1 MLSVMY
7 RGEFLSK
14 RGVTWKVEI
23 LKEGFAG
30 QVTELTFPAD
40 TPLEFNWSETD
51 KLEPVQ
57 ASSATLKVVSES
69 DRQFISLYTVA
80 VGDVRMDVYRN
91 NVLYWSGYID
101 TELYEE
107 PYSTAYGYDVT
118 LTFSD
123 FACLDRFN
131 WRETGFMSIYDI
143 IAECLRL
150 TGINYTDIIARI
162 STSTSVYGD
171 PLDLT
176 RVNVLQDNFYDEDGE
191 GMTAREVLEAVLK
204 PFAMR
209 IIQKGGKI
217 FVYDLNALHSEN
229 AEQVTWDDT
238 DAALSVDVVYNNV
251 KVTFSPYAEA
261 KMMVGKVE
269 KDDTLTPESGL
280 LFLMDYQRND
290 SAILVSPQGFRIHT
304 NDTLR
309 SNMTKDAAVKF
320 FQICPIWSGEEAN
333 GIIASLRVGDYSVN
347 TGLTKQMLKTPK
359 DCGTI
364 EKGGVRTSG
373 IITCPKAYLGY
384 TSYRRIE
391 YRLRIN
397 LSVLIDTRYNPYE
410 DGSVFNEEDNY
421 SDLRNWCNYGYVPI
435 RLTLQDVDGNALYHY
450 ENSLIVNSGSY
461 SHDGKEGWVAGP
473 GKWGQAYLGYYD
485 KDDLKS
491 SCGFG
496 GWKSNRPIIGYYRG
510 DLPKSLKILPD
521 GEYISLPPVGGYIV
535 LEIGEGFHQFD
546 YGREVKDI
554 YPKIRWVAY
563 KEPSITLCARNYK
576 EIESKDLEDSAW
588 LNRAAK
594 EELSIDTILGT
605 MTERHGTPNA
615 KGQLF
620 DPNFNIYYE
629 FSRAGVTDRL
639 ERLLIG
645 TVYSQYASRH
655 IILSGTAVLIPEFG
669 VLGDAATPG
678 KFLLLGETQD
688 CIEDTSDIV
697 MAEFSED
704 NYEGI
709 EYE

>member
-7 RGEFLSK
+7 RGSFLSK
-14 RGVTWKVEI
+14 RGVTWNVEI

-40 TPLEFNWSETD
+40 TPLEFNWAETD

-57 ASSATLKVVSES
+57 ASSATLKIVSET
-69 DRQFISLYTVA
+69 DRQFVGLYTVA
-80 VGDVRMDVYRN
+80 VGDVRMDVYRKN
-91 NVLYWSGYID
+91 ALYWSGNLD

-107 PYSTAYGYDVT
+107 PYSAANGYDVT

-131 WRETGFMSIYDI
+131 WNETGFMSVYDI
-143 IAECLRL
+143 IADCLRL
-150 TGINYTDIIARI
+150 TGINYSDIIAHI
-162 STSTSVYGD
+162 STSTSVYSD

-176 RVNVLQDNFYDEDGE
+176 RVNVLQDDFYDEDGE

-217 FVYDLNALHSEN
+217 YIYDLNALHSEN
-229 AEQVTWDDT
+229 ATQVTWDDT
-238 DAALSVDVVYNNV
+238 DAALSVDVIYNNV
-251 KVTFSPYAEA
+251 KVTFSPYADA
-261 KMMVGKVE
+261 KMMEGKVE
-269 KDDTLTPESGL
+269 KDDSLTSETGGSL
-280 LFLMDYQRND
+280 IRMDYHRNKYGSLD
-290 SAILVSPQGFRIHT
+290 SLEGFRIHI
-304 NDTLR
+304 NDTLK
-309 SNMTKDAAVKF
+309 SNMIKDAAIKF
-320 FQICPIWSGEEAN
+320 FQVCRIWSGEEAN
-333 GIIASLRVGDYSVN
+333 GIIATLRVGDYSVDS
-347 TGLTKQMLKTPK
+347 GLTRQVLKTPK

-364 EKGGVRTSG
+364 ATGVRTSG

-384 TSYRRIE
+384 TSIHRTE
-391 YRLRIN
+391 YKLRIN

-410 DGSVFNEEDNY
+410 DGGDDNEGGNY
-421 SDLRNWCNYGYVPI
+421 GALKNWCNYGYVPI
-435 RLTLQDVDGNALYHY
+435 RLTLQSADGNALYHY
-450 ENSLIVNSGSY
+450 ENYQIVDSGSY
-461 SHDGKEGWVAGP
+461 SHDGKERWVAGA
-473 GKWGQAYLGYYD
+473 GEWGQAYLGYYD
-485 KDDLKS
+485 RGDLKS
-491 SCGFG
+491 SSGFG
-496 GWKSNRPIIGYYRG
+496 GWKTNKPIIGYYRG
-510 DLPKSLKILPD
+510 DLPESWKIFPD
-521 GEYISLPPVGGYIV
+521 GEYISLPPVGGYLV

-554 YPKIRWVAY
+554 YSKTRWIAY
-563 KEPSITLCARNYK
+563 KEPSITLCSRNYK
-576 EIESKDLEDSAW
+576 EVESKDLEDSAW

-605 MTERHGTPNA
+605 MTKRHGTPNA

-620 DPNFNIYYE
+620 DSSFNIYYE

-655 IILSGTAVLIPEFG
+655 VVLSGTAVLVPDFG
-669 VLGDAATPG
+669 VLSDAATPG
-678 KFLLLGETQD
+678 KFIMLGENQD

>member
-7 RGEFLSK
+7 RGSFLSK

-23 LKEGFAG
+23 LKEGFGG

-40 TPLEFNWSETD
+40 TPLEFNWNETD
-51 KLEPVQ
+51 KIEPVQ

-69 DRQFISLYTVA
+69 DRQFVGLYTVA

-91 NVLYWSGYID
+91 NVLYWSGNID

-107 PYSTAYGYDVT
+107 PYSTANGYDVT

-131 WRETGFMSIYDI
+131 WSETGFMSVYDI

-150 TGINYTDIIARI
+150 SGINYSDIIAHI
-162 STSTSVYGD
+162 STSTSIYSG

-176 RVNVLQDNFYDEDGE
+176 RVNVLQDDFYDEDGE
-191 GMTAREVLEAVLK
+191 SMTAREVLEAVLK
-204 PFAMR
+204 PFALR

-217 FVYDLNALHSEN
+217 FVYDLNALHGET
-229 AEQVTWDDT
+229 ATPIAWDDT
-238 DAALSVDVVYNNV
+238 DSALSVDVVYNNV
-251 KVTFSPYAEA
+251 KVTFSPYGDA
-261 KMMVGKVE
+261 KMMEGKVE
-269 KDDTLTPESGL
+269 KDDSLTSETGGRLVRMNYHRDNYGTLDALE
-280 LFLMDYQRND
+280 
-290 SAILVSPQGFRIHT
+290 GFRVHT
-304 NDTLR
+304 NDTLK
-309 SNMTKDAAVKF
+309 SNMTKISRAKF
-320 FQICPIWSGEEAN
+320 FQICPIWSGEESN
-333 GIIASLRVGDYSVN
+333 GVIMSLRAGDYSVASGHTTQVLSN
-347 TGLTKQMLKTPK
+347 PK

-364 EKGGVRTSG
+364 ARGVSTTA

-384 TSYRRIE
+384 TSYRREE

-397 LSVLIDTRYNPYE
+397 LSVLFDTRYNPFE
-410 DGSVFNEEDNY
+410 DGDDNNEGGNFWN
-421 SDLRNWCNYGYVPI
+421 LKNWCNYGYVPI
-435 RLTLQDVDGNALYHY
+435 RLSLQDADGNVLYHY
-450 ENSLIVNSGSY
+450 ENYQIVDSGSY
-461 SHDGKEGWVAGP
+461 SHSNKERWVAGA
-473 GKWGQAYLGYYD
+473 GQWGQAYLGYYD
-485 KDDLKS
+485 RDDLKS
-491 SCGFG
+491 SCGFA
-496 GWKSNRPIIGYYRG
+496 GWQTNKPVIGYYRG
-510 DLPKSLKILPD
+510 DLPESWKIIPD
-521 GEYISLPPVGGYIV
+521 GEYIPLPPVGGYLV
-535 LEIGEGFHQFD
+535 LEIGEGIHQFD

-554 YPKIRWVAY
+554 YSQIRWVAY
-563 KEPSITLCARNYK
+563 KEPSITLCSKNYK
-576 EIESKDLEDSAW
+576 ELESKDLEDSAW

-594 EELSIDTILGT
+594 EELSIETILGT
-605 MTERHGTPNA
+605 MTVAHGTPNA

-620 DPNFNIYYE
+620 DPSFNIYGK
-629 FSRAGVTDRL
+629 FARAGVADRL

-655 IILSGTAVLIPEFG
+655 VVLSGTAVLVPDFG
-669 VLGDAATPG
+669 VLSDAATPG
-678 KFLLLGETQD
+678 KFIMLGENQD

>member
-7 RGEFLSK
+7 RGSFLSK

-23 LKEGFAG
+23 LKEGFGG

-69 DRQFISLYTVA
+69 DRQFIGLYTVA

-91 NVLYWSGYID
+91 NVLYWSGNID

-107 PYSTAYGYDVT
+107 PYSTANGYDVT

-131 WRETGFMSIYDI
+131 WSETGFMSVYDI

-150 TGINYTDIIARI
+150 TGINYSDIIAHI
-162 STSTSVYGD
+162 STSTSIYSG

-176 RVNVLQDNFYDEDGE
+176 RVNVLQDDFYDEDGE
-191 GMTAREVLEAVLK
+191 SMTAREVLEAVLK
-204 PFAMR
+204 PFALR

-217 FVYDLNALHSEN
+217 FVYDLNALHGET
-229 AEQVTWDDT
+229 ATPIAWDDT
-238 DAALSVDVVYNNV
+238 DSALSVDVVYNNV
-251 KVTFSPYAEA
+251 KVAFSPYGDA
-261 KMMVGKVE
+261 KMMEGKVE
-269 KDDTLTPESGL
+269 KDDSLTSETGGRLVRMNYHRDNYGTLDALE
-280 LFLMDYQRND
+280 
-290 SAILVSPQGFRIHT
+290 GFRVHT
-304 NDTLR
+304 NDTLK
-309 SNMTKDAAVKF
+309 SNMTKISRAKF
-320 FQICPIWSGEEAN
+320 FQICPIWSGEESN
-333 GIIASLRVGDYSVN
+333 GVIMSLRAGDYSVASGHTTQVLSN
-347 TGLTKQMLKTPK
+347 PK

-364 EKGGVRTSG
+364 ARGVSTTA

-384 TSYRRIE
+384 TSYRRSE

-397 LSVLIDTRYNPYE
+397 LSVLFDTRYNPFE
-410 DGSVFNEEDNY
+410 DGDDNNEGGNFWN
-421 SDLRNWCNYGYVPI
+421 LKNWCNYGYVPI
-435 RLTLQDVDGNALYHY
+435 RLSLQDADGNVLYHY
-450 ENSLIVNSGSY
+450 ENYQIVDSGSY
-461 SHDGKEGWVAGP
+461 SHSNKERWVAGA
-473 GKWGQAYLGYYD
+473 GQWGQAYLGYYD
-485 KDDLKS
+485 RDDLKS
-491 SCGFG
+491 SCGFA
-496 GWKSNRPIIGYYRG
+496 GWQTNKPVIGYYRG
-510 DLPKSLKILPD
+510 DLPESWKIIPD
-521 GEYISLPPVGGYIV
+521 GEYIPLPPVGGYLV
-535 LEIGEGFHQFD
+535 LEIGEGIHQFD
-546 YGREVKDI
+546 YGREVKNI
-554 YPKIRWVAY
+554 YSQIRWVAY
-563 KEPSITLCARNYK
+563 KEPSITLCSKNYK
-576 EIESKDLEDSAW
+576 ELESKDLEDSAW

-594 EELSIDTILGT
+594 EELSIETILGT
-605 MTERHGTPNA
+605 MTVAHGTPNA

-620 DPNFNIYYE
+620 DPSFNIYGK
-629 FSRAGVTDRL
+629 FARAGVEDRL

-655 IILSGTAVLIPEFG
+655 VVLSGTAVLVPDFG
-669 VLGDAATPG
+669 VLSDAATPG
-678 KFLLLGETQD
+678 KFIMLGENQD

>member
-14 RGVTWKVEI
+14 RGVTWRVEI
-23 LKEGFAG
+23 LKGGFAG

-40 TPLEFNWSETD
+40 TPLEFNWGETD

-69 DRQFISLYTVA
+69 DRQFIGLYTVA

-91 NVLYWSGYID
+91 NALYWSGYID

-131 WRETGFMSIYDI
+131 WSETGFMSIYDI

-150 TGINYTDIIARI
+150 AGINYTDIIARI

-176 RVNVLQDNFYDEDGE
+176 RVNVLQDDFYDEDGE

-269 KDDTLTPESGL
+269 KDDTLPKSRGL

-290 SAILVSPQGFRIHT
+290 SAILVSPQGFRIYT

-364 EKGGVRTSG
+364 EKGGVHTSG
-373 IITCPKAYLGY
+373 IITCPKVYLGY
-384 TSYRRIE
+384 TNYRRTE

-397 LSVLIDTRYNPYE
+397 LPVLIDTRYNPYE
-410 DGSVFNEEDNY
+410 DGSDFNEEDNY
-421 SDLRNWCNYGYVPI
+421 EDLRNWCNYGYVPI
-435 RLTLQDVDGNALYHY
+435 RLTLQDAAGNALYHY

-485 KDDLKS
+485 QDDLKS

-496 GWKSNRPIIGYYRG
+496 GWKTNRPIIGYYRG

-521 GEYISLPPVGGYIV
+521 GEYISLPPVGGYLVI
-535 LEIGEGFHQFD
+535 EIGEGFHQFD

-563 KEPSITLCARNYK
+563 KEPSITLCARDYK

-605 MTERHGTPNA
+605 MTERYGTPNA

>member
-7 RGEFLSK
+7 RGSFLSK

-69 DRQFISLYTVA
+69 DRQFVGLYTVA

-91 NVLYWSGYID
+91 NVLYWSGNID

-107 PYSTAYGYDVT
+107 PYSTANGYDVT

-131 WRETGFMSIYDI
+131 WSETGFMSVYDI

-150 TGINYTDIIARI
+150 TGINYSDIIAHI
-162 STSTSVYGD
+162 STSTSVYSN

-176 RVNVLQDNFYDEDGE
+176 RVNVLQDDFYDEDGE
-191 GMTAREVLEAVLK
+191 SMTAREVLEAVLK
-204 PFAMR
+204 PFALR

-229 AEQVTWDDT
+229 AAQVTWDDT
-238 DAALSVDVVYNNV
+238 DSALSVDVVYNNV
-251 KVTFSPYAEA
+251 KVTFSPYGDA
-261 KMMVGKVE
+261 KMMEGKVE
-269 KDDTLTPESGL
+269 KDDSLTSETGGRLVRMNYHRNNYGTLDALE
-280 LFLMDYQRND
+280 
-290 SAILVSPQGFRIHT
+290 GFRVHT
-304 NDTLR
+304 NDTLK
-309 SNMTKDAAVKF
+309 SNMTKISRAKF
-320 FQICPIWSGEEAN
+320 FQICPIWSGEESN
-333 GIIASLRVGDYSVN
+333 GVIMSLRAGDYFVASGHTTQVLSN
-347 TGLTKQMLKTPK
+347 PK

-364 EKGGVRTSG
+364 ARGVSTTA

-384 TSYRRIE
+384 TSYRRGE

-397 LSVLIDTRYNPYE
+397 LSVLFDTRYNPFE
-410 DGSVFNEEDNY
+410 DGDGNNEGGNFWK
-421 SDLRNWCNYGYVPI
+421 LKNWCNYGYVPI
-435 RLTLQDVDGNALYHY
+435 RLSLQDADGNVLYHY
-450 ENSLIVNSGSY
+450 ENYQIVDSGSY
-461 SHDGKEGWVAGP
+461 SHSNKERWVAGA
-473 GKWGQAYLGYYD
+473 GQWGQAYLGYYD
-485 KDDLKS
+485 RDDLKS
-491 SCGFG
+491 SCGFA
-496 GWKSNRPIIGYYRG
+496 GWQTNKPVIGYYRG
-510 DLPKSLKILPD
+510 DLPESWKIIPD
-521 GEYISLPPVGGYIV
+521 GEYIPLPPVGGYLV
-535 LEIGEGFHQFD
+535 LEIGEGIHQFD

-554 YPKIRWVAY
+554 YSQIRWVAY
-563 KEPSITLCARNYK
+563 KEPSITLCSKNYK
-576 EIESKDLEDSAW
+576 ELESKDLEDSAW

-594 EELSIDTILGT
+594 EELSIETILGT
-605 MTERHGTPNA
+605 MTVAHGTPNA

-620 DPNFNIYYE
+620 DPSFNIYGK
-629 FSRAGVTDRL
+629 FARAGVQDRL

-655 IILSGTAVLIPEFG
+655 VVLSGTAVLVPDFG
-669 VLGDAATPG
+669 VLSDAATPG
-678 KFLLLGETQD
+678 KFIMLGENQD